1 MSNNHHVVCC
11 RVIMLQYNDLIINNC
26 LRDLSTLAA
35 SMLGQTPIIASD
47 VMLAMGTRSF
57 VDL

>member
-1 MSNNHHVVCC
+1 
-11 RVIMLQYNDLIINNC
+11 MLQYNDLIINNC